1 MNDAKGLKKYLAV
14 LGAFAL
20 LGLSGCNQEEAAE
33 ADSSVQATTEQT
45 SEGVAQEATEETTE
59 ETTEAA
65 SEEHLDYENQD
76 EWDFESGEM
85 QSPINIE
92 TSAAEAMS
100 TDGSLTLDYAEEIID
115 VIDNGHSIEIEDGG
129 QATIAGRS
137 FELAQFHL
145 HSPSEHTVDGES
157 FPIELHF
164 VHKAQDG
171 RLAVIAVFFKEGT
184 ENAAFQAIL
193 DDVKANEE
201 ATIASGLS
209 LNVAEL
215 LPANKSYYHYLGS
228 LTTPPLTENVEWY
241 VMANPVEVS
250 AEQIAAFNEYYQGN
264 NREVQPLGERSV
276 LKYEE

>member
-1 MNDAKGLKKYLAV
+1 MNDAKGLNKVLAV

-20 LGLSGCNQEEAAE
+20 LGLSGCGQEAVIET
-33 ADSSVQATTEQT
+33 DSSIQATTEQT
-45 SEGVAQEATEETTE
+45 SGSVNEEGA
-59 ETTEAA
+59 
-65 SEEHLDYENQD
+65 EEHLDYEDQD
-76 EWDFESGEM
+76 EWVFESGEM

-92 TSAAEAMS
+92 TGAAEAMA

-129 QATIAGRS
+129 QAIIAGRS

-193 DDVKANEE
+193 DDVEANEE
-201 ATIASGLS
+201 STVASGLS

-241 VMANPVEVS
+241 VLANPVEVS
-250 AEQIAAFNEYYQGN
+250 AEQIAAFNEYYDGN

>member
-1 MNDAKGLKKYLAV
+1 MNDAKGYKKVLAV

-20 LGLSGCNQEEAAE
+20 LGLSGCGQEETTV
-33 ADSSVQATTEQT
+33 ADSSVQATTEQA
-45 SEGVAQEATEETTE
+45 SEAVVEETTE
-59 ETTEAA
+59 VATE
-65 SEEHLDYENQD
+65 EQLDYENQD
-76 EWDFESGEM
+76 EWDFESGAM

-92 TSAAEAMS
+92 TSAAEAMT
-100 TDGSLTLDYAEEIID
+100 TDGSLILDYAEEISD

-137 FELAQFHL
+137 FELKQFHL
-145 HSPSEHTVDGES
+145 HSPSEHTLNGEN

-201 ATIASGLS
+201 VAVASGLS

-264 NREVQPLGERSV
+264 NRAVQPLGERSV

>member
-1 MNDAKGLKKYLAV
+1 MNDAKGLKKVLAV

-20 LGLSGCNQEEAAE
+20 LGLSGCGQEQTAE
-33 ADSSVQATTEQT
+33 TDSSVQATTELT
-45 SEGVAQEATEETTE
+45 SEAVTE

-65 SEEHLDYENQD
+65 AEEHLDYENQD
-76 EWDFESGEM
+76 EWTFESGEM

-92 TSAAEAMS
+92 TGAAEAMVE
-100 TDGSLTLDYAEEIID
+100 DGSLTLDYAEEVID
-115 VIDNGHSIEIEDGG
+115 VIDNGHSIEMEDGG

-137 FELAQFHL
+137 FELTQFHL
-145 HSPSEHTVDGES
+145 HSPSEHTLDGEY

-184 ENAAFQAIL
+184 TNAAFQAIL

-201 ATIASGLS
+201 STVASGLS

-215 LPANKSYYHYLGS
+215 LPTNKSYYHYLGS

-250 AEQIAAFNEYYQGN
+250 AEQIAAFNEYYEGN

>member
-1 MNDAKGLKKYLAV
+1 MNEAKGLKKVLAV

-20 LGLSGCNQEEAAE
+20 LGLTGCGQEEIAE
-33 ADSSVQATTEQT
+33 TSSSIQEATEQT
-45 SEGVAQEATEETTE
+45 SGGEKPEATESAK
-59 ETTEAA
+59 EAA
-65 SEEHLDYENQD
+65 NEEQLDYENQD
-76 EWDFESGEM
+76 EWVFESGAM

-92 TSAAEAMS
+92 TGAAEAMIA
-100 TDGSLTLDYAEEIID
+100 DGSLTLDYADEIID
-115 VIDNGHSIEIEDGG
+115 VIDNGHSIEMEDDG

-137 FELAQFHL
+137 FELKQFHL

-171 RLAVIAVFFKEGT
+171 RLAVIAVFFKEGAT
-184 ENAAFQAIL
+184 NAAFQAIL
-193 DDVKANEE
+193 DDVKANEGSDV
-201 ATIASGLS
+201 ASGLS

-215 LPANKSYYHYLGS
+215 LPTNKSYYHYLGS

-250 AEQIAAFNEYYQGN
+250 AEQIAAFNEYYEGN
-264 NREVQPLGERSV
+264 NREVQPLGERTI

>member
-1 MNDAKGLKKYLAV
+1 MNHAKEWKKYLAV

-20 LGLSGCNQEEAAE
+20 LGLSGCGQE
-33 ADSSVQATTEQT
+33 QTTEAE
-45 SEGVAQEATEETTE
+45 SGVQEATAEATSEPTTE
-59 ETTEAA
+59 KTTEAA
-65 SEEHLDYENQD
+65 AEEHLDYENQED
-76 EWDFESGEM
+76 WTFESGEM

-92 TSAAEAMS
+92 TGAAEAMNA
-100 TDGSLTLDYAEEIID
+100 DGSLILDYEEEVID
-115 VIDNGHSIEIEDGG
+115 VIDNGHSIEMEDGG

-137 FELAQFHL
+137 FELKQFHL
-145 HSPSEHTVDGES
+145 HSPSEHTLDGEHY
-157 FPIELHF
+157 PIELHF

-171 RLAVIAVFFKEGT
+171 RLAVIAVFFEEGAA
-184 ENAAFQAIL
+184 NAAFQAIL

-201 ATIASGLS
+201 SDVASGLS

-241 VMANPVEVS
+241 VLANPVEAS
-250 AEQIAAFNEYYQGN
+250 AEQIAAFNEYYVGN

>member
-1 MNDAKGLKKYLAV
+1 MAV

-20 LGLSGCNQEEAAE
+20 LGLSGCGQEQTAE
-33 ADSSVQATTEQT
+33 TDSSMQTTTEQT
-45 SEGVAQEATEETTE
+45 SGAVAE

-65 SEEHLDYENQD
+65 AEKHLDYENQD

-85 QSPINIE
+85 QSPSISKRVQQKRFI
-92 TSAAEAMS
+92 

-115 VIDNGHSIEIEDGG
+115 VVDNGHSIEIEDGG

-184 ENAAFQAIL
+184 ENAAFEAIL

-201 ATIASGLS
+201 ATVASGLS

-264 NREVQPLGERSV
+264 NREVQPLGERSI

>member
-1 MNDAKGLKKYLAV
+1 
-14 LGAFAL
+14 
-20 LGLSGCNQEEAAE
+20 
-33 ADSSVQATTEQT
+33 
-45 SEGVAQEATEETTE
+45 
-59 ETTEAA
+59 
-65 SEEHLDYENQD
+65 
-76 EWDFESGEM
+76 
-85 QSPINIE
+85 
-92 TSAAEAMS
+92 
-100 TDGSLTLDYAEEIID
+100 
-115 VIDNGHSIEIEDGG
+115 
-129 QATIAGRS
+129 
-137 FELAQFHL
+137 
-145 HSPSEHTVDGES
+145 
-157 FPIELHF
+157 
-164 VHKAQDG
+164 
-171 RLAVIAVFFKEGT
+171 AVIAVFFKEGT

-241 VMANPVEVS
+241 VMANAVEVS

>member
-1 MNDAKGLKKYLAV
+1 MNDAKGYKKVLAL

-20 LGLSGCNQEEAAE
+20 LGLSGCGQEEVSE

-45 SEGVAQEATEETTE
+45 SEAATQEATEETTE
-59 ETTEAA
+59 AA
-65 SEEHLDYENQD
+65 AEEHLDYENQD
-76 EWDFESGEM
+76 EWDFESGAM

-92 TSAAEAMS
+92 TSAAEAM
-100 TDGSLTLDYAEEIID
+100 TEDGSLTLDYAEEVID
-115 VIDNGHSIEIEDGG
+115 VIDNGHSIEMEDGG

-137 FELAQFHL
+137 FELKQFHL
-145 HSPSEHTVDGES
+145 HSPSEHTLNGEN

-184 ENAAFQAIL
+184 ANAAFQAIL
-193 DDVKANEE
+193 DDVQANE
-201 ATIASGLS
+201 ASDVASGLS

-250 AEQIAAFNEYYQGN
+250 AEQIAAFNEYYEGN

>member
-1 MNDAKGLKKYLAV
+1 MNDAKGLKKFLAV

-20 LGLSGCNQEEAAE
+20 LGLSGCGQ
-33 ADSSVQATTEQT
+33 EQT
-45 SEGVAQEATEETTE
+45 AETDSNVQETTE
-59 ETTEAA
+59 MTSEVATGETTEAA
-65 SEEHLDYENQD
+65 AEEHLDYENQD
-76 EWDFESGEM
+76 EWDFESGGM

-92 TSAAEAMS
+92 TGAAEAMIE
-100 TDGSLTLDYAEEIID
+100 DGSLNLDYAEEIID
-115 VIDNGHSIEIEDGG
+115 VIDNGHSIEMEDGG

-137 FELAQFHL
+137 FELTQFHL
-145 HSPSEHTVDGES
+145 HSPSEHTLDGEY

-184 ENAAFQAIL
+184 ANAAFQEIL
-193 DDVKANEE
+193 DDVKENEE
-201 ATIASGLS
+201 TTVASGVH
-209 LNVAEL
+209 LNVTEL
-215 LPANKSYYHYLGS
+215 LPENKSYYHYLGS

-250 AEQIAAFNEYYQGN
+250 AEQIAAFNEYYEGN

>member
-1 MNDAKGLKKYLAV
+1 MNDAKGLKKYLAL

-20 LGLSGCNQEEAAE
+20 LGLSGCGQEQPPET
-33 ADSSVQATTEQT
+33 DSSAQAATERASDAGTQEA
-45 SEGVAQEATEETTE
+45 SEG
-59 ETTEAA
+59 TTEAA
-65 SEEHLDYENQD
+65 TEEHLDYGNQD
-76 EWDFESGEM
+76 EWTFESGKM

-92 TSAAEAMS
+92 TSAAETMIE
-100 TDGSLTLDYAEEIID
+100 DGSLSLDYAEEIID
-115 VIDNGHSIEIEDGG
+115 VIDNGHSIEMEDGG
-129 QATIAGRS
+129 QATIAGRG
-137 FELAQFHL
+137 FELMQFHL
-145 HSPSEHTVDGES
+145 HSPSEHTLDGEY

-171 RLAVIAVFFKEGT
+171 RLAVIAVFFEEGT
-184 ENAAFQAIL
+184 ANAAFQAIL
-193 DDVKANEE
+193 DDVKANAE
-201 ATIASGLS
+201 TTVASGLS
-209 LNVAEL
+209 LDVAEL

-250 AEQIAAFNEYYQGN
+250 AEQIAAFNEYYEGN

>member
-1 MNDAKGLKKYLAV
+1 MNDAKGLKKYLAL

-20 LGLSGCNQEEAAE
+20 LGLSGCGQEQPPET
-33 ADSSVQATTEQT
+33 DSSAQAATERASDAGTQEA
-45 SEGVAQEATEETTE
+45 SEG
-59 ETTEAA
+59 TTEAA
-65 SEEHLDYENQD
+65 TEEHLDYGNQD
-76 EWDFESGEM
+76 EWTFESGKM

-92 TSAAEAMS
+92 TSAAETMIE
-100 TDGSLTLDYAEEIID
+100 DGSLTLDYAEEIID
-115 VIDNGHSIEIEDGG
+115 VIDNGHSIEMEDGG
-129 QATIAGRS
+129 QATIAGRG
-137 FELAQFHL
+137 FELMQFHL
-145 HSPSEHTVDGES
+145 HSPSEHTLDGEY

-171 RLAVIAVFFKEGT
+171 RLAVIAVFFEEGT
-184 ENAAFQAIL
+184 ANAAFQAIL
-193 DDVKANEE
+193 DDVKANAE
-201 ATIASGLS
+201 TTVASGLS
-209 LNVAEL
+209 LDVAEL

-250 AEQIAAFNEYYQGN
+250 AEQIAAFNEYYEGN

>member
-1 MNDAKGLKKYLAV
+1 MNNAKGLTKVLAV
-14 LGAFAL
+14 LGAFVL
-20 LGLSGCNQEEAAE
+20 LGLSGCGQEETVE
-33 ADSSVQATTEQT
+33 TDSSAQETTELT
-45 SEGVAQEATEETTE
+45 SETTTE

-65 SEEHLDYENQD
+65 AEEHLDYENQD
-76 EWDFESGEM
+76 EWDFESGAM

-92 TSAAEAMS
+92 TSATEAMT

-115 VIDNGHSIEIEDGG
+115 VVDNGHSIEIEDGG
-129 QATIAGRS
+129 QATIAGRG

-193 DDVKANEE
+193 DDVQANEE
-201 ATIASGLS
+201 SDVASGLS

-250 AEQIAAFNEYYQGN
+250 AEQIAAFNEYYEGN